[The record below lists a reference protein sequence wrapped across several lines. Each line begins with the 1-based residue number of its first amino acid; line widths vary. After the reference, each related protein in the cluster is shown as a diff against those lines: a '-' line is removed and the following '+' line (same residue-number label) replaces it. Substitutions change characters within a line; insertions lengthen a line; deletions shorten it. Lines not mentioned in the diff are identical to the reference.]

1 VKWTVRWTRRASRRL
16 ERIGTRI
23 EADNPAAAARMVSAI
38 ARAVQRLDRAPGR
51 GRPGR
56 LRGTRELVVVGM
68 PYIVAYRVH
77 ANDIE
82 ILTVQHGAQRWP
94 HDL

>member
-1 VKWTVRWTRRASRRL
+1 VTRVVRWTRRARHRL
-16 ERIGTRI
+16 DEIGARIA
-23 EADNPAAAARMVSAI
+23 EDNPDTATRVVAAI
-38 ARAVQRLDRAPGR
+38 AYGIEQLRDAPAR

-56 LRGTRELVVVGM
+56 LRGTRELVVVGT

-82 ILTVQHGAQRWP
+82 ILTIQHGAQLWP
-94 HDL
+94 DTL